1 MDTNNRQ
8 QTLTDIFLEVLS
20 EKSNPD
26 MQDAIA
32 RIKVTLKIPE
42 CAELFNV
49 VLINALGYKSNIS
62 RNTVE
67 CAIDCVINK
76 NKLEIDKTDQNE
88 AEKERQKKNC
98 ESLCHSVRI
107 WILNRLKGSGQL
119 IE

>member
-42 CAELFNV
+42 CAELFNII
-49 VLINALGYKSNIS
+49 LINAMGCKSIIKKD
-62 RNTVE
+62 TVDRAID
-67 CAIDCVINK
+67 CAIDR
-76 NKLEIDKTDQNE
+76 NKLEIDKSNLYET
-88 AEKERQKKNC
+88 EKERQKQNC